1 MTMPGFEQ
9 AKEDW
14 LSHDD
19 WQYADRDACWKFF
32 YSAGQSDRK
41 AIPMKYR
48 RMEFNAQLQAELA
61 AAREEIAKLQA
72 NLRMA
77 RWERA
82 ESELIEQLAVSQ
94 ADNEQL
100 REALSLVRKYRVAD
114 SDAWVGKVDKALST
128 KPDNSVLREHDAKL
142 VERIAGE
149 APTPAIFEWIS
160 KFADKIRK
168 GEF

>member
-32 YSAGQSDRK
+32 YSAGQSDGK

-61 AAREEIAKLQA
+61 ALHAEITCEEKRFSDLWESYCAKC
-72 NLRMA
+72 
-77 RWERA
+77 
-82 ESELIEQLAVSQ
+82 

-128 KPDNSVLREHDAKL
+128 KPDNSVLREHEAQLLEKVIAIYNKDR
-142 VERIAGE
+142 VESEPDVAGWLE
-149 APTPAIFEWIS
+149 NIVSEIRGG
-160 KFADKIRK
+160 KFK
-168 GEF
+168 